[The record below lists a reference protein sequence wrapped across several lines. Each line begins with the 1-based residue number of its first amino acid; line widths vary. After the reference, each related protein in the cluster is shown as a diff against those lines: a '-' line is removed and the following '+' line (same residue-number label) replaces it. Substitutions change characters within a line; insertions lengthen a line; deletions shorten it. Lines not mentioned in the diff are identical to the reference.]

1 MTMLKADG
9 YDCLALVLA
18 RAFDQAARGKGAQR
32 HAVSKPFDHQP
43 MQKLCEL
50 YGVGFALGQAGKK
63 MQEAQRMQPDAAV
76 RELLGAIVYIAGA
89 VIHLEREAAAPAND
103 NHKAICASSFVTGAV
118 CVGASKEEAQE
129 LLQQLNAELE
139 WSKRNESNQ

>member
-63 MQEAQRMQPDAAV
+63 MQEAQRMQTDAAV

-89 VIHLEREAAAPAND
+89 VVHLEREAAAPAND
-103 NHKAICASSFVTGAV
+103 NHKAICASSFVSGAV
-118 CVGASKEEAQE
+118 CAGASADDATA
-129 LLQQLNAELE
+129 LLQQLNDELAAAQLRE
-139 WSKRNESNQ
+139 TNR